1 MILKNPW
8 TNPSEQLK
16 RIEQISR
23 RTRHHQI
30 FLNKIYDEK
39 LQRNL
44 NNLFNKYEQ
53 TFKHLKTQEK
63 LERQRKQLLDITI
76 NHIAYERQ
84 HHSLSTNTAQTE
96 QKKPQILL
104 KDNEHL
110 QHRPSSPMKLPSN
123 ENPCRFFSQQCQFY
137 PCQPI
142 YQYTSFINKEHDQIL
157 QQRNL
162 SNKNSNV
169 NSFSSNL
176 QEEKYQ
182 SNCRQLVLTIHHQYH
197 LANRYDSIKRIQ
209 TSLDEQSRLLHKQL
223 FEKKNIDFTNN
234 YQHNLKQAIQ
244 RHLRISAKFCA

>member
-96 QKKPQILL
+96 QKKPQIQH
-104 KDNEHL
+104 HL
-110 QHRPSSPMKLPSN
+110 YILRTST
-123 ENPCRFFSQQCQFY
+123 
-137 PCQPI
+137 
-142 YQYTSFINKEHDQIL
+142 TSFINKEHDQIL

-197 LANRYDSIKRIQ
+197 LVNRYDSIKRIQ